1 MARNRKRAKE
11 RRARRP
17 QPVASRGRDRAAGA
31 PNPLEHAAPD
41 AEIAHQAELPP
52 DLRGSEPEI
61 EELEDAEIPDDDE
74 AAEEDGFRDRPSAG
88 VSDEGGDGAPEPAAG
103 EVALSATG
111 VRQPVAVPGNR
122 FINFLQGSWR
132 ELQRVQWPDRQQ
144 VFQATGVVIGFVI
157 VAGVFLGLADL
168 LAGHLVNFIETGHF

>member
-1 MARNRKRAKE
+1 VARNRKRAKE

-17 QPVASRGRDRAAGA
+17 QPVPSRGRERATGA

-52 DLRGSEPEI
+52 ELTEPEV
-61 EELEDAEIPDDDE
+61 EELEEAEIPDDDE
-74 AAEEDGFRDRPSAG
+74 AAEEDGFRDRPSAR
-88 VSDEGGDGAPEPAAG
+88 VHDEGGDGAPDPAAG
-103 EVALSATG
+103 EVALSGTAA
-111 VRQPVAVPGNR
+111 RQPVAVPGNR

-157 VAGVFLGLADL
+157 VAGVFLGVSDWV
-168 LAGHLVNFIETGHF
+168 AGKLVSFVVNGHF